1 MKVDKI
7 SVIGGDSRIIKLV
20 EMLADDDI
28 KIKLYGLEKAEK
40 LKNIKN
46 VSFCNSIDET
56 INDTNIIIGPIP
68 FSKDNIKINTI
79 NNVFTEVYDIICHM
93 DEKLKSKI
101 PKRFIKIIKENRNLN
116 YSVNIDYNQNISN
129 WNIIYDTKV
138 MLSVIYRDFLVDDK
152 KRCELKKNDR
162 LLIE

>member
-1 MKVDKI
+1 M
-7 SVIGGDSRIIKLV
+7 
-20 EMLADDDI
+20 
-28 KIKLYGLEKAEK
+28 
-40 LKNIKN
+40 
-46 VSFCNSIDET
+46 
-56 INDTNIIIGPIP
+56 
-68 FSKDNIKINTI
+68 KDNIKINTI

-93 DEKLKSKI
+93 DEKLRSKI

-162 LLIE
+162 LLIEEKFNPENLFKNSKYNNEEINKEQIKDEKSLVVVKKESFYHKVINFIKNIFHL

>member
-1 MKVDKI
+1 M
-7 SVIGGDSRIIKLV
+7 
-20 EMLADDDI
+20 
-28 KIKLYGLEKAEK
+28 
-40 LKNIKN
+40 
-46 VSFCNSIDET
+46 
-56 INDTNIIIGPIP
+56 
-68 FSKDNIKINTI
+68 KDNIKINTI

-93 DEKLKSKI
+93 DEKLRSKI

-152 KRCELKKNDR
+152 KRCELKNNDR
-162 LLIE
+162 LLIEEKFNPENLFKNSKYNNEEINKEQIKDEKSLVVVKKESFYHKVINFIKNIFHL

>member
-1 MKVDKI
+1 M
-7 SVIGGDSRIIKLV
+7 
-20 EMLADDDI
+20 
-28 KIKLYGLEKAEK
+28 
-40 LKNIKN
+40 
-46 VSFCNSIDET
+46 
-56 INDTNIIIGPIP
+56 
-68 FSKDNIKINTI
+68 KDNIKINTI

-93 DEKLKSKI
+93 DEKSRSKI

-162 LLIE
+162 LLIEEKFNPENLFKNSKYNNEEINKEQIKDEKSLVVVKKESFYHKVINFIKNIFHL

>member
-1 MKVDKI
+1 M
-7 SVIGGDSRIIKLV
+7 
-20 EMLADDDI
+20 
-28 KIKLYGLEKAEK
+28 
-40 LKNIKN
+40 
-46 VSFCNSIDET
+46 
-56 INDTNIIIGPIP
+56 
-68 FSKDNIKINTI
+68 KDNIKINTI

-93 DEKLKSKI
+93 DEKLRSKI

-152 KRCELKKNDR
+152 KRCELKNNDR
-162 LLIE
+162 LLIEEKYNPENLFKNSKYNNEEINKEQIKDEKSLVVVKKESFYHKVINFIKNIFHL

>member
-1 MKVDKI
+1 M
-7 SVIGGDSRIIKLV
+7 
-20 EMLADDDI
+20 
-28 KIKLYGLEKAEK
+28 
-40 LKNIKN
+40 
-46 VSFCNSIDET
+46 
-56 INDTNIIIGPIP
+56 
-68 FSKDNIKINTI
+68 KDNIKINTI

-93 DEKLKSKI
+93 DEKLRSKI

-162 LLIE
+162 LLIEEKFNPENLFKNSKYNNEEINKEQIKDEKSLVVVKKESFCHKVINFIKNIFHL